1 MAIIIRT
8 KGNPSVKVEKSMYS
22 LEKKIQEYI
31 ENNPEIIPIY
41 DIDPSL
47 KLMILKREFITK
59 SGPIDVLAV
68 DNTGSLYIIETKLF
82 KNPDKRLVIAQVL
95 DYGAML
101 SDSYRDFSDFLSN
114 ITFDLLKGLKTT
126 FQLTESDAQNVF
138 DVIKSNLFDENFKFM
153 ILMDQLE
160 ERLKKLILYLN
171 RKSDFD
177 IFAVEIENYQWKGN
191 EIVIPR
197 LFGVNIRKDFSAQT
211 ARKPIP
217 TDDEILSNYAN
228 TDISEEITQFF
239 KLYKEAEEGKIPFL
253 TGDKTT
259 QYVNIRV
266 TPEIYVNL
274 HVSPMSENKRI
285 SFWVVTKDKTLA
297 LKTVE
302 VLKKGKNI
310 TIVNP
315 KNPDSWQKIA
325 YMDIMN
331 FNYEEMLQI
340 LKEVSEKL
348 SVC

>member
-153 ILMDQLE
+153 ILMEQIQKLE
-160 ERLKKLILYLN
+160 
-171 RKSDFD
+171 
-177 IFAVEIENYQWKGN
+177 
-191 EIVIPR
+191 
-197 LFGVNIRKDFSAQT
+197 LF
-211 ARKPIP
+211 
-217 TDDEILSNYAN
+217 
-228 TDISEEITQFF
+228 
-239 KLYKEAEEGKIPFL
+239 
-253 TGDKTT
+253 
-259 QYVNIRV
+259 
-266 TPEIYVNL
+266 
-274 HVSPMSENKRI
+274 
-285 SFWVVTKDKTLA
+285 
-297 LKTVE
+297 
-302 VLKKGKNI
+302 
-310 TIVNP
+310 
-315 KNPDSWQKIA
+315 
-325 YMDIMN
+325 
-331 FNYEEMLQI
+331 
-340 LKEVSEKL
+340 
-348 SVC
+348 